1 MIQKIYFFG
10 RKIYSKPF
18 EFLYYICYNNK
29 YNLNIDL
36 LGRSNP
42 IRKSGG
48 AMKNFFEEIVGWFG
62 NVFRQ
67 FTMIGINDVIDILI
81 VTVILYYAYKFIKDR
96 RAGKLAGGIVLLAA
110 FLILAEIFRLQT
122 LKYIFV
128 NIFQVGMIAIVII
141 FQPELRAALEK
152 MGGESLRG
160 LSGIKPRGVSADEDA
175 VTQLCDAVFELA
187 STKTGAL
194 IVLENTT
201 RLGDIVK
208 TGVTINADMNASLI
222 NNIFYN
228 KAPLH
233 DGAMIIRDYR
243 ILAAGCFLP
252 LTENTELSKDLGT
265 RHRAALGMSE
275 ASDAKVIVV
284 SEETG
289 VVSVA
294 HNGVLRRRYDKKTL
308 TNEISAFFTPATI
321 EGKLKDNKIRKMIK
335 FKKNNDE

>member
-1 MIQKIYFFG
+1 
-10 RKIYSKPF
+10 
-18 EFLYYICYNNK
+18 
-29 YNLNIDL
+29 
-36 LGRSNP
+36 
-42 IRKSGG
+42 
-48 AMKNFFEEIVGWFG
+48 MKNFIDVIGNWFG

-67 FTMIGINDVIDILI
+67 FTMIGINDIIDIFI
-81 VTVILYYAYKFIKDR
+81 VACILHYAYKFIKDR
-96 RAGKLAGGIVLLAA
+96 RAGKLAGGLVLLAA
-110 FLILAEIFRLQT
+110 VLILSEIFQLHT
-122 LKYIFV
+122 LKYIFA
-128 NIFQVGMIAIVII
+128 NIFQVGLIAIVII

-152 MGGESLRG
+152 MGGESLKG
-160 LSGIKPRGVSADEDA
+160 FSSIKPKGFSAEEDS
-175 VTQLCDAVFELA
+175 VTKLCDAVFELA

-201 RLGDIVK
+201 KLGDIVK
-208 TGVTINADMNASLI
+208 TGVVINADMNTSLI

-233 DGAMIIRDYR
+233 DGAMIIRDFR

-289 VVSVA
+289 IVSVA
-294 HNGVLRRRYDKKTL
+294 HNGVLRRRYDKQTL
-308 TNEISAFFTPATI
+308 INEISSFYVPVTI
-321 EGKLKDNKIRKMIK
+321 EDRLKESKFSKRKKSKKVSDN
-335 FKKNNDE
+335 